1 VSCNNVD
8 KINNKGMIYL
18 FKERFPDTNVL
29 MEDPDS
35 IFLNY
40 DKVYIC
46 GYVLQEL
53 DKHKESHVDDKKF
66 KARRAGRAI
75 EKYADKIQYIIN
87 ECNFDLPSYFDIGSM
102 DNKIISVL
110 NQLYDSNNEVR
121 AISNDLLF
129 REKCNLLMIPCDKLE
144 EKSSEDD
151 NYKGYR
157 EVTFSDSEL
166 ASFYE
171 NKKLNN
177 IGLLTNEYVFIKNE
191 DGEIVDKQRWNG
203 NEFFKVVFE
212 SKKSK
217 LDFTYTDKIKPRN
230 DQQELAFDLF
240 QNRLITIKAIF
251 GKAGSGKDLIMAT
264 HALSM
269 IRQGVFDKLVFVR
282 NNIEVLGSKPLGF
295 LPGSADDKLISFAMP
310 LADHVG
316 GVEGLTKLIDDGVI
330 VLQHLGFI
338 RGRDLKRSII
348 YCTEAENMSKEHIQ
362 LLIGRLAEGSVL
374 WLNGDFKQIDDK
386 LFERNNGLKQV
397 INKLKGQEL
406 FGCVELNITERSKSA
421 ELADLLD

>member
-1 VSCNNVD
+1 
-8 KINNKGMIYL
+8 MIYL
-18 FKERFPDTNVL
+18 FKERFPDTNAL
-29 MEDPDS
+29 MEDPDF

-53 DKHKESHVDDKKF
+53 DKHKESHIDDKKF

-144 EKSSEDD
+144 EKTEDD

-157 EVTFSDSEL
+157 EVTFSDTEL
-166 ASFYE
+166 ASFYQ
-171 NKKLNN
+171 NKVND
-177 IGLLTNEYVFIKNE
+177 IGLLTNEYLLIKNE
-191 DGEIVDKQRWNG
+191 VGEIVDKQRWNG
-203 NEFFKVVFE
+203 TEFFKVVFE
-212 SKKSK
+212 SKKNK
-217 LDFTYTDKIKPRN
+217 LDFSYTEKIKPRN
-230 DQQELAFDLF
+230 VQQELAFDLF
-240 QNRLITIKAIF
+240 QNRLINLKVIF
-251 GKAGSGKDLIMAT
+251 GKHGSGKDLIMAT

-269 IRQGVFDKLVFVR
+269 IKQGIFDKLVFVR
-282 NNIEVLGSKPLGF
+282 NNHEVKDSKPIGF
-295 LPGSADDKLISFAMP
+295 LPGDERAKLIGYAMP

-316 GVEGLTKLIDDGVI
+316 GIEGLNELIDAGVI
-330 VLQHLGFI
+330 ELQHFGNI
-338 RGRDLKRSII
+338 RGRDIKRALI
-348 YCTEAENMSKEHIQ
+348 YVTEAENMTKEHIQ
-362 LLIGRLAEGSVL
+362 LLISRLAEGSAL
-374 WLNGDFKQIDDK
+374 WLNGDFKQIDDG

-397 INKLKGQEL
+397 IGRLKGQQL
-406 FGCVELNITERSKSA
+406 FGCIELNITERSLTA
-421 ELADLLD
+421 RLADLLD